1 MRSVRHVCPPGSLVP
16 APAPRQRERG
26 AVLVEFALVA
36 MLLCL
41 LLAGVFDYGWAWRAG
56 LATNEG
62 VRTAARVG
70 SGQAK
75 NPGADYF
82 ALNGL
87 RSAMSA
93 SGKLDDVDKVVI
105 FRSTT
110 ANGRVPTSC
119 LAGSPTGT
127 CNVLTGA
134 QLRNLSLNSFNLTI
148 DANNVATGTGCMKS
162 GVALR
167 NVWCP
172 TSRSNNQDTGA
183 DYYGVYMAM
192 TYEHEFP
199 LLGGDTKVS
208 RTAVMRLEPTS
219 FGS

>member
-1 MRSVRHVCPPGSLVP
+1 MRLAHHSRPLPSP
-16 APAPRQRERG
+16 TEASAPEGRERG
-26 AVLVEFALVA
+26 AVLVEFAMVA
-36 MLLCL
+36 SL
-41 LLAGVFDYGWAWRAG
+41 LLLLIAGVFDYGWAWRAG

-75 NPGADYF
+75 SPGADYF

-93 SGKLDDVDKVVI
+93 SGKLGDVDKVVI
-105 FRSTT
+105 FKSSTV
-110 ANGRVPTSC
+110 NGRVPTSC
-119 LAGSPTGT
+119 LAASPTGT

-134 QLRNLSLNSFNLTI
+134 QLRNLTLSSFNLAI
-148 DANNVATGTGCMKS
+148 DANNVATGTGCLKS

-167 NVWCP
+167 NTWCP
-172 TSRSNNQDTGA
+172 TARSNNQDTGA
-183 DYYGVYMAM
+183 DYYGVYMEM
-192 TYEHEFP
+192 TYDHQFP
-199 LLGGDTKVS
+199 FLGGDTKVT